1 VSEGNWCFPL
11 LVSTKGAGRLN
22 APDPISDQKPKSGL
36 KVWVLDNRG
45 ALIQPGSY
53 NEREG
58 ERVSSLR
65 ACAWAFERVRA
76 RAWRGR
82 KLRSNVARD
91 SGSERQNASTLFPL
105 TTDPCVGRFEKAPSP
120 SKVRILTARH
130 LFWLETAL

>member
-58 ERVSSLR
+58 ERVSTL
-65 ACAWAFERVRA
+65 RA

-82 KLRSNVARD
+82 KLRSKVARD